1 MNKLVK
7 RGVPLLPI
15 RMQPSVIIVKKYTF
29 YFLIIWLT
37 CDFFNMVFGVLR
49 VAHLFVCLL
58 LYMVFGG
65 VRVAHL
71 FVCLLLYMVF
81 SGVRVAHLS
90 VSLLLLSNY
99 VSLRS
104 ELRVVVSVTI
114 SA

>member
-37 CDFFNMVFGVLR
+37 CDFFNMVFGGVR

-58 LYMVFGG
+58 LYMVFSG

-71 FVCLLLYMVF
+71 SVCLLLSMVF